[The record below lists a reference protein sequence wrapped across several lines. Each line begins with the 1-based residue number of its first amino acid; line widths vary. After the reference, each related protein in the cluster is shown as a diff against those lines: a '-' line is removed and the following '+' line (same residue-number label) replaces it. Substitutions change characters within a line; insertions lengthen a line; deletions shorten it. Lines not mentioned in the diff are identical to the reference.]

1 MTTDKKCLGC
11 GIDLQTTD
19 PLKAGYINDLKND
32 YCKRCFRIRHYGDY
46 SSFKQEGVSSLKVLK
61 AIEEIEGT
69 ILLVLDVTDLESGL
83 FKGIRRHLPNRNFI
97 LAVTK
102 RDLLPS
108 TVSESKILSQL
119 ARKLKEESI
128 QSSGAVL
135 LGNHS
140 KDNIES
146 LRNLLRKLPAQQNII
161 TAGYAN
167 VGKSTLLNALLD
179 EPSKLTISPYP
190 HTTLDIQA
198 FSWEG
203 HTLYDTPGIRLEA
216 SLLDLVPHDKI
227 PDVVMNH
234 RLKPITY
241 QLNGDQCFILPYIGS
256 ISVFPQ
262 GEATLT
268 LYFSETLKIH
278 RTKADHRDAYLEKHQ
293 PFSKQA
299 EMKRLVLIKTEE
311 KMDVVFKQIGWV
323 CITGA
328 VEKIEVLSPL
338 KDQVVLRKAMI

>member
-11 GIDLQTTD
+11 GILLQTTEIT
-19 PLKAGYINDLKND
+19 KVGYINILEND

-46 SSFKQEGVSSLKVLK
+46 ASFKQEGVSSLKVLK
-61 AIEEIEGT
+61 TIGELPGT

-83 FKGIRRHLPNRNFI
+83 FKGIRRHLPDREFI

-128 QSSGAVL
+128 QSTGAVL

-146 LRNLLRKLPAQQNII
+146 LRTLLRKLPKSQNII
-161 TAGYAN
+161 TTGYAN

-198 FSWEG
+198 FTWEG

-216 SLLDLVPHDKI
+216 SLLDFVPHEQI
-227 PDVVMNH
+227 PEIVMNQ

-241 QLNGDQCFILPYIGS
+241 QLSGDQCFILPYIGS
-256 ISVFPQ
+256 LSVFPQ
-262 GEATLT
+262 GEATIT
-268 LYFSETLKIH
+268 LYFSQNLKIH
-278 RTKADHRDAYLEKHQ
+278 RTKVAHRDDYLEKHQ
-293 PFSKQA
+293 PFSKA
-299 EMKRLVLIKTEE
+299 ADMKRLVLVKTED